1 MDINRYS
8 GVVIWKSRLQVAKMS
23 TTPAEK
29 MEPSRDNPDGRISV
43 CAPPVNHSRD
53 GEEVRC
59 FALGG
64 GT

>member
-1 MDINRYS
+1 
-8 GVVIWKSRLQVAKMS
+8 MS

-29 MEPSRDNPDGRISV
+29 IERSRDNREGRNRV
-43 CAPPVNHSRD
+43 CAPPANHSRD
-53 GEEVRC
+53 GEAVHS